1 VYGDIVKDPCLSG
14 KEKPILFGTDI
25 ELHCEVERLFHSS
38 QKNSWEREK
47 DKEQKEDTR
56 VDILDIL
63 LTMEEE
69 QEADHTIQMEDVIAV
84 TSAPTANAVII
95 AVDPALAIVILA
107 RVSLIVF
114 KELFTVLRKLL
125 L

>member
-1 VYGDIVKDPCLSG
+1 LVAQEQGPENDFIVAKNPQLDYAKRQLGDNVR
-14 KEKPILFGTDI
+14 I
-25 ELHCEVERLFHSS
+25 EYRLG
-38 QKNSWEREK
+38 
-47 DKEQKEDTR
+47 
-56 VDILDIL
+56 L
-63 LTMEEE
+63 
-69 QEADHTIQMEDVIAV
+69 
-84 TSAPTANAVII
+84 PTANAVII